1 MTTSL
6 RRIAECVDKTGAVSI
21 KDDLLP
27 VAQTALPGIPA
38 IDLPADGSISA
49 LRLMRHLEWFWCRGD
64 CVFQKMPVPTRF
76 RSPSGEEA
84 QILLD
89 GIAERVSLFMGSSD
103 DELDWHI
110 YPRLDEATKAAL
122 REVGP
127 LEDDKLWCEWMA
139 SDHSHDETL
148 GRQWW
153 SSDMDNVLMLR
164 QLPDQRGA
172 TASEHWSLVEDDDQ
186 GGSSTTVAQIDDAQ
200 TRRNAGI
207 IGGRV
212 YLQGAFVR
220 DRGSIGPFQGNHNHL
235 EIHPLDSI
243 AYARQADGAVIA
255 ARPTDAAWPDTS
267 VRWRVAVLANSAEHK
282 INGCGF
288 LKQDRTTVWYLA
300 LPNHAGLPGAFITVT
315 EEQPGFWHPVVGH
328 PHQITGPFTFR
339 HAAPTRRVA
348 HRGVQGANIQPAP
361 DGSRYG
367 IGEFP
372 VDPVDGRHKLR
383 VSVTMNE
390 PDDIGG
396 YWLRD
401 YRITVRFV
409 VTGDDPTG

>member
-164 QLPDQRGA
+164 QLPDQR
-172 TASEHWSLVEDDDQ
+172 
-186 GGSSTTVAQIDDAQ
+186 
-200 TRRNAGI
+200 
-207 IGGRV
+207 
-212 YLQGAFVR
+212 
-220 DRGSIGPFQGNHNHL
+220 
-235 EIHPLDSI
+235 
-243 AYARQADGAVIA
+243 
-255 ARPTDAAWPDTS
+255 ARPRPNTGVWS
-267 VRWRVAVLANSAEHK
+267 
-282 INGCGF
+282 
-288 LKQDRTTVWYLA
+288 RTTTRAAAVRPSHRSTMPRPAAIPASSVAASTCRA
-300 LPNHAGLPGAFITVT
+300 L
-315 EEQPGFWHPVVGH
+315 
-328 PHQITGPFTFR
+328 
-339 HAAPTRRVA
+339 
-348 HRGVQGANIQPAP
+348 
-361 DGSRYG
+361 S
-367 IGEFP
+367 
-372 VDPVDGRHKLR
+372 
-383 VSVTMNE
+383 
-390 PDDIGG
+390 
-396 YWLRD
+396 
-401 YRITVRFV
+401 
-409 VTGDDPTG
+409 